1 VDDAVLFKLSIR
13 RTDSSPLTLDPVE
26 ELSGPVN
33 GRLPRKSPLPSLT

>member
-13 RTDSSPLTLDPVE
+13 RTDSSPLMLDPVE

-33 GRLPRKSPLPSLT
+33 GRLPRKSPFPSLT